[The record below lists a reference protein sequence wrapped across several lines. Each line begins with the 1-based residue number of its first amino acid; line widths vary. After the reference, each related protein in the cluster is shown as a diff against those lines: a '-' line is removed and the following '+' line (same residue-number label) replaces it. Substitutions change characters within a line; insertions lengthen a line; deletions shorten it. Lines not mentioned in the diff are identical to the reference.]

1 MADRILEAA
10 LAVARERGGRL
21 TAVELE
27 AGPDAPMSEEALRFH
42 WAHAVGEHAAGA
54 RAADARAADAVALRI
69 VCVDEPAA
77 FRLVAIDV
85 DGP

>member
-10 LAVARERGGRL
+10 LAAAHERGGRL

-42 WAHAVGEHAAGA
+42 WAHAVGEAAAGGVV
-54 RAADARAADAVALRI
+54 ADVALRI
-69 VCVDEPAA
+69 VRVDEPSA

-85 DGP
+85 DGT